1 MAAGFSEQRGG
12 TVLDLAFS
20 VRDLART
27 RFALSPLWEVVAS
40 VRVLKHPAGHPLYRP
55 WTDEV
60 LHRLT
65 ASGLDWSLLADLVP
79 QPPRSIPVFVA
90 PPPTTAVADLGL
102 ELAVL
107 RSTPPEQVRSGLSGR
122 RAPRSER
129 IDQLRADP
137 RRGLAELAELVEAYW
152 DIALA
157 PYWPRMRPLLEGDVL
172 HRARLFAEHGAD
184 QLLGD
189 LGSSVTWDDDTLYV
203 GHHYARGSRQLG
215 GRGLLLVPSVFAW
228 PRVFSVITPNW
239 QPTLRYPPRGVATL
253 WERRSALPQAL
264 AAVIGRS
271 RARLLAELDTPASTI
286 DLARRTG
293 VTAGGVSQHLT
304 ALRAA
309 GLVDAHR
316 SGRYVLYV
324 RTAAAEVLL
333 AAADARRDEAYVLPS
348 D

>member
-1 MAAGFSEQRGG
+1 M
-12 TVLDLAFS
+12 LDLVFS

-40 VRVLKHPAGHPLYRP
+40 VRVLKRPAEHPLYHP
-55 WTDEV
+55 WTAEV
-60 LHRLT
+60 GSRLA
-65 ASGLDWSLLADLVP
+65 ASGLDWRLLADLVP
-79 QPPRSIPVFVA
+79 EPPRSIPVFIA
-90 PPPTTAVADLGL
+90 PPPTTSVADLGL
-102 ELAVL
+102 EMAVL
-107 RSTPPEQVRSGLSGR
+107 RATPPEQVRSGLGGP

-129 IDQLRADP
+129 IDRLRSDP

-152 DIALA
+152 EVALA
-157 PYWPRMRPLLEGDVL
+157 PYWPRMRSLLEGDVL

-189 LGSSVTWDDDTLYV
+189 LGANVTWDEDTLYV

-215 GRGLLLVPSVFAW
+215 GRGLLLVPSVFVW
-228 PRVFSVITPNW
+228 PRIFSVISPNW
-239 QPTLRYPPRGVATL
+239 QPTLRYPPRGVAAL

-271 RARLLAELDTPASTI
+271 RTRLLAELDTPASTT

-293 VTAGGVSQHLT
+293 ISAGGVSQHLT
-304 ALRAA
+304 ALRSA

-316 SGRYVLYV
+316 SGRYVLYI
-324 RTAAAEVLL
+324 RTEAAEVLL
-333 AAADARRDEAYVLPS
+333 AAADARGDG
-348 D
+348 